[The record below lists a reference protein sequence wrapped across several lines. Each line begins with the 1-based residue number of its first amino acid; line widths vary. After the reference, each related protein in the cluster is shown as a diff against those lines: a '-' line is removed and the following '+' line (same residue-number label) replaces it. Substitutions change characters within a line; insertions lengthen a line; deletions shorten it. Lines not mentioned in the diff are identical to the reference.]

1 MTRNQASGGDRV
13 RVARSHDRRQ
23 SAAETRASPLTARSL
38 RTAVAVIEFGAY
50 RFWLP
55 GDLGPGGDPL
65 LERHAIVLAVA
76 ALRQRRLPELDGL
89 EVGLRRVRVVGGA
102 GALRDLVHDRAGQLV
117 GRGLTEEDRLLRLHL
132 GGRRPLHPLV
142 GAVGV

>member
-13 RVARSHDRRQ
+13 RVARSHARRQ

-50 RFWLP
+50 RCWLP

-65 LERHAIVLAVA
+65 LERHAVVLAVA
-76 ALRQRRLPELDGL
+76 ALRQRGLPELEGL
-89 EVGLRRVRVVGGA
+89 EVGLRRVRVVLGA
-102 GALRDLVHDRAGQLV
+102 GALRERVHDRAGQLSK
-117 GRGLTEEDRLLRLHL
+117 GACANYHGDAPEAYFKTLKFWKT
-132 GGRRPLHPLV
+132 PLAQC
-142 GAVGV
+142 G